1 MVDKQMVKAAYK
13 AFKKRLSITQ
23 LVQDSKWKHQQL
35 TGGSTCKIVAINTPL
50 DLDFPPTVWDE
61 LVKRGRLNRTRDGL
75 LAIPEKTTTK
85 GGL

>member
-1 MVDKQMVKAAYK
+1 
-13 AFKKRLSITQ
+13 
-23 LVQDSKWKHQQL
+23 
-35 TGGSTCKIVAINTPL
+35 VAINTPL